1 MRYLLDKRMEKELNF
16 RRKYIYDIFHVSTKI
31 INHKQFIVLVGIP
44 EDIIDVCFIVG
55 HNNFVQRILQQKKF
69 KEKNLVAITC
79 QARIKIMD
87 FYLPNHNLL
96 IAKLDEC
103 DPKGYVNLYD
113 GKEFGF
119 DFDPTES
126 EILLYHSNSSC
137 SIEERLEECFIKVKE
152 NGRKIQ

>member
-31 INHKQFIVLVGIP
+31 INHKQFIELVGIP

-137 SIEERLEECFIKVKE
+137 SIEERLEECFIKV
-152 NGRKIQ
+152 

>member
-1 MRYLLDKRMEKELNF
+1 
-16 RRKYIYDIFHVSTKI
+16 
-31 INHKQFIVLVGIP
+31 
-44 EDIIDVCFIVG
+44 
-55 HNNFVQRILQQKKF
+55 
-69 KEKNLVAITC
+69 
-79 QARIKIMD
+79 MD

-119 DFDPTES
+119 VL
-126 EILLYHSNSSC
+126 ILRNQRYYYNHSNSSC

-152 NGRKIQ
+152 NGGKYNKRFNFYHLIHTI

>member
-1 MRYLLDKRMEKELNF
+1 MP
-16 RRKYIYDIFHVSTKI
+16 
-31 INHKQFIVLVGIP
+31 G
-44 EDIIDVCFIVG
+44 
-55 HNNFVQRILQQKKF
+55 
-69 KEKNLVAITC
+69 KNKDYV
-79 QARIKIMD
+79 
-87 FYLPNHNLL
+87 PNHNLL